1 MGNLSAKQYNWKG
14 RKVLIVEDDPAGSL
28 LLAEILMLTG
38 IEVRQVENGK
48 EAVDI
53 CRHDPAIDIV
63 LLDMQVPG
71 MSGYD
76 AAVEI
81 RKIRQELPIIA
92 QSAFVYGEEKQR
104 ALRAGCNAHISKPLN
119 KIELLGTINR
129 LLPVTGEPSQ
139 QA

>member
-63 LLDMQVPG
+63 HLDMQVPG

-104 ALRAGCNAHISKPLN
+104 ALQAGCNAHISKPLN

-129 LLPVTGEPSQ
+129 LLPVTGEPSH

>member
-1 MGNLSAKQYNWKG
+1 MGKDSSRQYDWKG

-28 LLAEILMLTG
+28 LLAEILALTG
-38 IEVRQVENGK
+38 IEVRQVGDGK

-53 CRHDPAIDIV
+53 CRQDPEIDIV

-71 MSGYD
+71 ISGYD

-104 ALRAGCNAHISKPLN
+104 ALKAGCDAHISKPLN
-119 KIELLGTINR
+119 KVELLGTMNR
-129 LLPVTGEPSQ
+129 LLRISGDRSM